1 MTRGFIKT
9 LSKLFKVTG
18 GIIPAEVTLGSCA
31 FVCEKIWIRVRW
43 GRVRLKRRNRNP
55 HGCDVLLIAKKHM
68 ADCDPLRVICLAS
81 AESCAALRS
90 CVRQPTGNVPRRP
103 IGAKAYQNIM
113 SKVPQCSKQGCIT
126 KEAEAYLMSWVEGT
140 QPLIPR
146 PRKYKFLEADTLWTL
161 MLLLRQLMLDGKPLH
176 DFGCTHCFLQTWKSL
191 RMILMMGQ
199 WMQIASTF

>member
-1 MTRGFIKT
+1 M
-9 LSKLFKVTG
+9 
-18 GIIPAEVTLGSCA
+18 
-31 FVCEKIWIRVRW
+31 
-43 GRVRLKRRNRNP
+43 RNRNP

-146 PRKYKFLEADTLWTL
+146 PRKYKFLELCRYPLDPDVVAATADARWEAPAT
-161 MLLLRQLMLDGKPLH
+161 
-176 DFGCTHCFLQTWKSL
+176 
-191 RMILMMGQ
+191 
-199 WMQIASTF
+199 ASYRPGRV